1 MDGGAGEDK
10 GSWQWMV
17 LQADESRTT
26 GAECGNLFGLG
37 LLEFSVMIM
46 LWSIKFLGFHG
57 NTFTHC
63 FIFPWLWM
71 GEVGCSGKISFK
83 YILGR

>member
-37 LLEFSVMIM
+37 LLEFFSYDYVME
-46 LWSIKFLGFHG
+46 H
-57 NTFTHC
+57 
-63 FIFPWLWM
+63 
-71 GEVGCSGKISFK
+71 
-83 YILGR
+83 

>member
-1 MDGGAGEDK
+1 MELGK
-10 GSWQWMV
+10 TKKLQWMV

-46 LWSIKFLGFHG
+46 LWSIKFVGFNGKNCWHG
-57 NTFTHC
+57 DTFTHC
-63 FIFPWLWM
+63 FIVSGYGWEEWLVVEM
-71 GEVGCSGKISFK
+71 SV
-83 YILGR
+83 